1 MNIKEKENLIKFIER
16 NNLPVSF
23 VRINQIH
30 GWDERDAI
38 PEKLAE
44 LKKSIE
50 KEGIKEPVD
59 VSIEMNDGNNISFTG
74 QNGKHRYLAMKQLG
88 YTIVPCKIM

>member
-1 MNIKEKENLIKFIER
+1 MKWKLENKTLDQLKDHPKNPR
-16 NNLPVSF
+16 RLSKKVY
-23 VRINQIH
+23 
-30 GWDERDAI
+30 
-38 PEKLAE
+38 AE